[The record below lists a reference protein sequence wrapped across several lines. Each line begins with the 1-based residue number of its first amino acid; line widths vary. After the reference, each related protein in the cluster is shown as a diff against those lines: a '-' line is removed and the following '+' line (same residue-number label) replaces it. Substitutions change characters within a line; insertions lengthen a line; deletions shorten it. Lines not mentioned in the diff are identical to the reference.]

1 MATHL
6 ERVLPGRSLA
16 VQRIREEMLDFAISP
31 LARTLLLRGPIGA
44 GKSQIARHIAL
55 LKRVAPLAG
64 VQAQSVLDGIKFDN
78 EGAIQMIS
86 IPWYVELA
94 LTGLVPEL
102 ANAQLFGNVKGA
114 FTGALERVGVFAH
127 ASSGR
132 RTPADEVSEAA
143 QVTGGVVF
151 LDEIGDLDPSLQA
164 KLLPVLSGGAFYPV
178 GGEGIASRQIHFQG
192 TTLCASWRRLN
203 DGRVRPD
210 LLSRIASYSL
220 DVPGL
225 GERMEDFDDILL
237 QMERSTRARMMRY
250 GAEILRVEPLAD
262 KDYWTDFT
270 NSTPSLTDSDR
281 AKLAQFD
288 WSEHGN
294 LRGLSS
300 VVEQI
305 LSRGMPVERALSN
318 VSQVRSY
325 AGDGDTDLS
334 AQFVERLLKRGR
346 TEDGLAGHLAAIEND
361 VRADVR
367 DRLKSN
373 PALLPQLSE
382 RLNIPLDTLAK
393 QVSEL
398 GRMRRRSP

>member
-1 MATHL
+1 
-6 ERVLPGRSLA
+6 
-16 VQRIREEMLDFAISP
+16 
-31 LARTLLLRGPIGA
+31 
-44 GKSQIARHIAL
+44 L
-55 LKRVAPLAG
+55 LKRVAPLTAAE
-64 VQAQSVLDGIKFDN
+64 AQFALDGIKLDD
-78 EGAIQMIS
+78 EGAIEMIS

-114 FTGALERVGVFAH
+114 FTGALERVGVFAL

-132 RTPADEVSEAA
+132 RARSDEVSEAA
-143 QVTGGVVF
+143 TMTGGVVF
-151 LDEIGDLDPSLQA
+151 LDEIGDLDQSLQA

-178 GGEGIASRQIHFQG
+178 GGEGSPNRQIHFHG
-192 TTLCASWRRLN
+192 TTLCASWRKLN

-220 DVPGL
+220 DVPSL
-225 GERMEDFDDILL
+225 GERMEDFGDILD
-237 QMERSTRARMMRY
+237 QMERSTRARMVRY
-250 GAEILRVEPLAD
+250 CDRILLSEPLAD
-262 KDYWTDFT
+262 KDYWTAFKD
-270 NSTPSLTDSDR
+270 SAPALTVSDR
-281 AKLAQFD
+281 AKLAQFN

-305 LSRGMPVERALSN
+305 MSRGMSVERALNN
-318 VSQVRSY
+318 VSQVRSQ
-325 AGDGDTDLS
+325 ADDGDIDPS

-346 TEDGLAGHLAAIEND
+346 TADGLAGHLAAIENE

-373 PALLPQLSE
+373 SALLPQLSE
-382 RLNIPLDTLAK
+382 RLDIPRDTLTK
-393 QVSEL
+393 QVAEL
-398 GRMRRRSP
+398 GRVRRRTS

>member
-1 MATHL
+1 
-6 ERVLPGRSLA
+6 
-16 VQRIREEMLDFAISP
+16 MLDFAISP
-31 LARTLLLRGPIGA
+31 LARTLLLRGPIGV

-55 LKRVAPLAG
+55 LKRVAPLTAAE
-64 VQAQSVLDGIKFDN
+64 AQFVLDGVKLDD
-78 EGAIQMIS
+78 EGAIEMIS

-102 ANAQLFGNVKGA
+102 ANAQLFGSVRGA

-132 RTPADEVSEAA
+132 RTRSDEVSEAA
-143 QVTGGVVF
+143 AMTGGVVF
-151 LDEIGDLDPSLQA
+151 LDEIGDLDQSLQA

-178 GGEGIASRQIHFQG
+178 GGEGIPSRLIHFHG
-192 TTLCASWRRLN
+192 TTLCASWRKLN

-220 DVPGL
+220 DVPSL
-225 GERMEDFDDILL
+225 GERMEDFDDILV
-237 QMERSTRARMMRY
+237 QMERSTRARMVRH
-250 GAEILRVEPLAD
+250 GDRILLTEPLAD
-262 KDYWTDFT
+262 KDYWTAFK
-270 NSTPSLTDSDR
+270 NSAPSLTASDR

-305 LSRGMPVERALSN
+305 LSRGMPVERALNN
-318 VSQVRSY
+318 VSQVRSH
-325 AGDGDTDLS
+325 ADDGDTDLS
-334 AQFVERLLKRGR
+334 AQVVERLLKRGR

-361 VRADVR
+361 VRGDVR

-373 PALLPQLSE
+373 PALLPQLSK
-382 RLNIPLDTLAK
+382 RLDIPLDSLTK